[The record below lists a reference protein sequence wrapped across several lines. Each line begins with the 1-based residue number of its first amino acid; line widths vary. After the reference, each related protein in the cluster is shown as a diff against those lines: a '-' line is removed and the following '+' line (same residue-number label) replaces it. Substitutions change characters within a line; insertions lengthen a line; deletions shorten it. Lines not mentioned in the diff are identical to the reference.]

1 LPHKKIKVK
10 GGDFIGLIRYI
21 FSCKSIIGGLKVN
34 KMHKFVIVSMVMLMV
49 LGLGLAACQAPT
61 EIQAPPS
68 QPEQPAAPPAQPEQ
82 PAAPP
87 AQPEQP
93 AAPPAA
99 KQLSF
104 EAKSYTNSQY
114 GFSIQYPKDY
124 VERPDVVVGTKIAAF
139 SIPGFVPGVTVSVR
153 DANAPLTADW
163 IVAANTTEGN
173 TNIKVTSDITPTKLD
188 DGTDAFQYT
197 TSFDD
202 SGYSFLAF
210 ATSVDKGGKRIR
222 ATVWTIDAVTPYDEA
237 LFSEIAHTLSVK

>member
-1 LPHKKIKVK
+1 M
-10 GGDFIGLIRYI
+10 F
-21 FSCKSIIGGLKVN
+21 N
-34 KMHKFVIVSMVMLMV
+34 KMHKFVIVSIVMLMV

-68 QPEQPAAPPAQPEQ
+68 QPEQPAAPPSQPEQ

-93 AAPPAA
+93 AAPPAQPEQPAA

-104 EAKSYTNSQY
+104 EAKTYADKQY

-124 VERPDVVVGTKIAAF
+124 VERPDVVNGTKVAAF
-139 SIPGFVPGVTVSVR
+139 GIPGFVPGVTISVR
-153 DANAPLTADW
+153 DADAPLTADW
-163 IVAANTTEGN
+163 IMAANAKEGN
-173 TNIKVTSDITPTKLD
+173 SNIKVTSDITPTKLD

-202 SGYSFLAF
+202 SGYPFLAF

-222 ATVWTIDAVTPYDEA
+222 ATVWTIDAVAPYDEA